1 MKKGFKLTQAVEVTE
16 ALIEYRDNYNDRG
29 KYLGFENLNDLYT
42 MQLGTCT
49 DWTGFPRS
57 GKTQVLMEL
66 LLNTSLYYGWKH
78 LVYFPDVGSNVE
90 IIADLLHKKTA
101 KCFNPKYKNVI
112 SDKDIYRETEWLLE
126 HFKVLTKAD
135 VKAKLTPFEFYD
147 MAASMKDEIQTA
159 SIDSWK
165 DMSHPYNEYGGYAMY
180 LEAVLPY
187 RNQTAEDNN
196 LHIHTV
202 IHPKLTEKENGTR
215 KAPTPYDLKGGSEW
229 FNSGKCMVT
238 VHREST
244 ETTCADISVHKVKPR
259 SCGNV
264 GFCSLEFDVE
274 KLVYFTTE
282 QTVNGN
288 VKKYATEKSKPANVE
303 SIKPPTP
310 MKPNKDFDINN
321 RIEPQGKVEDWE
333 EPGLDLWQ

>member
-180 LEAVLPY
+180 LEAVLSY

-288 VKKYATEKSKPANVE
+288 VKKYATEKSKPAKIE
-303 SIKPPTP
+303 AIKQPKPLT
-310 MKPNKDFDINN
+310 PNKDFDINN
-321 RIEPQGKVEDWE
+321 RIEPKGKIEECE

>member
-1 MKKGFKLTQAVEVTE
+1 MKKGFKITQAVEVTE

-112 SDKDIYRETEWLLE
+112 SDQDIYRETEWLLE

-187 RNQTAEDNN
+187 RNQTAE
-196 LHIHTV
+196 
-202 IHPKLTEKENGTR
+202 E
-215 KAPTPYDLKGGSEW
+215 PYCLKGGSEW
-229 FNSGKCMVT
+229 FNSGKCMIT

-244 ETTCADISVHKVKPR
+244 DTIIADIMVHKVKPR

-288 VKKYATEKSKPANVE
+288 VKRYATERSKPAKVE
-303 SIKPPTP
+303 AIKPPKQLT
-310 MKPNKDFDINN
+310 PNKDFNINN

>member
-1 MKKGFKLTQAVEVTE
+1 MKKGFKITQAVEVTE
-16 ALIEYRDNYNDRG
+16 ALIEYRDTYNEKG

-147 MAASMKDEIQTA
+147 LAASMKDEIQTA

-229 FNSGKCMVT
+229 FNSGKCMIT

-244 ETTCADISVHKVKPR
+244 ETTNADISVHKVKPR

-264 GFCSLEFDVE
+264 GFCSLQFDVE

-288 VKKYATEKSKPANVE
+288 VKRYATERSKPAKVE
-303 SIKPPTP
+303 AIKEPIKLT
-310 MKPNKDFDINN
+310 PNKDFDINN
-321 RIEPQGKVEDWE
+321 RIEPQGKIEKWE

>member
-1 MKKGFKLTQAVEVTE
+1 MKKGFKITQAVEVTE
-16 ALIEYRDNYNDRG
+16 ALIEYRDTYNEKG

-112 SDKDIYRETEWLLE
+112 SDQDIYRETEWLLE

-229 FNSGKCMVT
+229 FNSGKCMIT

-244 ETTCADISVHKVKPR
+244 ETTNADISVHKVKPR

-264 GFCSLEFDVE
+264 GFCSLQFDVE

-288 VKKYATEKSKPANVE
+288 VKRYATERSKPANVE
-303 SIKPPTP
+303 PIKQP
-310 MKPNKDFDINN
+310 KQLAPNKDFDINN
-321 RIEPQGKVEDWE
+321 RIEPQGKVENWE

>member
-1 MKKGFKLTQAVEVTE
+1 
-16 ALIEYRDNYNDRG
+16 
-29 KYLGFENLNDLYT
+29 
-42 MQLGTCT
+42 
-49 DWTGFPRS
+49 
-57 GKTQVLMEL
+57 
-66 LLNTSLYYGWKH
+66 
-78 LVYFPDVGSNVE
+78 
-90 IIADLLHKKTA
+90 
-101 KCFNPKYKNVI
+101 
-112 SDKDIYRETEWLLE
+112 
-126 HFKVLTKAD
+126 
-135 VKAKLTPFEFYD
+135 

-202 IHPKLTEKENGTR
+202 IHPKLTEKENGIR

-229 FNSGKCMVT
+229 FNSGKCMIT

-244 ETTCADISVHKVKPR
+244 ETTNCDISIHKVKPR

-264 GFCSLEFDVE
+264 GFTSLQFDVE

-282 QTVNGN
+282 QTHNGN
-288 VKKYATEKSKPANVE
+288 VKRYATERSKPAKIE
-303 SIKPPTP
+303 AIKPPKQLT
-310 MKPNKDFDINN
+310 PNKDFNINN
-321 RIEPQGKVEDWE
+321 RIEPQGKIEEWE
-333 EPGLDLWQ
+333 EPGLDIWQ